1 MAKYNSAERLEEIVK
16 YTALVMAA
24 SRRGAEDPVAKIQG
38 LSHKCLVV
46 LDGKPMIQRVIE
58 TLLEARAIARVAVSI
73 EDPAILRSVPA
84 LANLLDQGRIVTV
97 PSEGTLY
104 HSVIRGALSLDDPY
118 PLVITTADN
127 ALHTAEMIDFF
138 CSEATRS
145 QAEVLVGLTRA
156 NDVLA
161 AYPDGLRAFHRLRD
175 QGYSSCNLYCIR
187 SEHAVHSAKAFEG
200 GGQFGKKPRRIL
212 KAFGLRALLFY
223 KLKLFTLQGFLR
235 HLSRRSGLELQ
246 AVIMPF
252 PEAPID
258 VDNAGDFALTE
269 RILRSRRAEAA

>member
-1 MAKYNSAERLEEIVK
+1 MK

-46 LDGKPMIQRVIE
+46 LDGIPMIQRVVE
-58 TLLEARAIARVAVSI
+58 TLLDARSIARVAVSI
-73 EDPAILRSVPA
+73 EDPAILRQVPA
-84 LANLLDQGRIVTV
+84 LARYLDKGRIVTV
-97 PSEGTLY
+97 PSEATLY
-104 HSVIRGALSLDDPY
+104 HSVMRGVLSLDNPY

-127 ALHTAEMIDFF
+127 ALHTPEMIDYF
-138 CSEATRS
+138 CDQATKS
-145 QAEVLVGLTRA
+145 QAEVLVALTRA

-161 AYPDGLRAFHRLRD
+161 AYPDGVRAFHQLRD

-187 SEHAVHSAKAFEG
+187 SEHAIHAAKAFEG

-223 KLKLFTLQGFLR
+223 KLKLITLQGFLR

-258 VDNAGDFALTE
+258 VDNPRDFALTE
-269 RILRSRRAEAA
+269 RILRARRQEAA